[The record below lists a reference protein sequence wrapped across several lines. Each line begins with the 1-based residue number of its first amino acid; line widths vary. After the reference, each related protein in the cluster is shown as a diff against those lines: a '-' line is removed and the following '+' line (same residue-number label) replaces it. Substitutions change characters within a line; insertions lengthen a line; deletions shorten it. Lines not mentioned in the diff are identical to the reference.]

1 MDPLI
6 LGAAALA
13 LLALGKRTPASRTGG
28 AVSGGSGD
36 PEAEILFP
44 PITAPAKPPKE
55 YWCSLGSTYGGKS
68 DESKVILASE
78 LYVSR
83 WGFDPPDAFRAYIA
97 ALDPCEPRH
106 VPNDLI
112 DQFPPFPGQRIKARD
127 LARIAKEQAQRRA
140 IVKKQQFDAIES
152 CKQTAALVGTIAGVG
167 AAAGLTAAGVPPNL
181 AGSAVPGGKAVGSL
195 IGGFC

>member
-13 LLALGKRTPASRTGG
+13 LLALGKRTPTGSGAGG
-28 AVSGGSGD
+28 ASGGGD
-36 PEAEILFP
+36 PEAEIIFP
-44 PITAPAKPPKE
+44 PITAPSKPPKE
-55 YWCSLGSTYGGKS
+55 YWCSPGSTYGGKS
-68 DESKVILASE
+68 DEAKVILASE

-112 DQFPPFPGQRIKARD
+112 DQFPPFPGQRIKARE
-127 LARIAKEQAQRRA
+127 LARIAKEQTQRRA
-140 IVKKQQFDAIES
+140 IVTKQQLDAVES
-152 CKQTAALVGTIAGVG
+152 CKRTASLVGTIAGVG

-181 AGSAVPGGKAVGSL
+181 AASTVPGGKAVGDL